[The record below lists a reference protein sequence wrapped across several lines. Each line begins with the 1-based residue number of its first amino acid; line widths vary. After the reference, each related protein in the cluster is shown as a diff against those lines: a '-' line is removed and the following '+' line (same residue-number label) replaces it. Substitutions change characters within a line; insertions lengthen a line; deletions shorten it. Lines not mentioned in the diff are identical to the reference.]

1 MNKIKFIAR
10 YPYIEPVSG
19 KRYNDAQ
26 LMTINRYYEDIF
38 LIDKPLDKIGV
49 TIKFEEEHPEFKG
62 WIYSFEETK
71 IEFTTLEKFQLVV
84 SLYDI
89 PSCYLAETIEEDQLG
104 KRFLEYGLLS
114 LDEERNVYKKNSLG
128 EQYLHPFIKAVSE
141 NLIKFMKNNG
151 CNVSSDKINL
161 WFCESYGLID
171 DDLREEVIS
180 YIALKNLRTYGY
192 YIYYRNDRYKMYKN
206 DF

>member
-38 LIDKPLDKIGV
+38 LIDKPLDKIGF
-49 TIKFEEEHPEFKG
+49 TIKFEKEHPEFKG